1 MNYIEADMVKIPY
14 GYLKLWLY
22 APYMSSMRVLTD
34 LYDNKRRI
42 IASDIA
48 GDIEFLEP

>member
-1 MNYIEADMVKIPY
+1 MNYVEADMMKIPY

-34 LYDNKRRI
+34 LYDNKRKI

-48 GDIEFLEP
+48 GNIEFLEP